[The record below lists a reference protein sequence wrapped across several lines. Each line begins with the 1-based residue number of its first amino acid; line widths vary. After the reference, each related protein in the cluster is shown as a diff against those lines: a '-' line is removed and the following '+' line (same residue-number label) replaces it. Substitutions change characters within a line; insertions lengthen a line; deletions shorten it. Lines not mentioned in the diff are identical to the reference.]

1 MFVGAKTEPA
11 LRIEH
16 GIGAEPNGDGGEI
29 EAQGVRSAEG
39 GEEGRMWAES
49 GYGGDELRIGRD
61 VGESRS
67 VNEAEPTEEK
77 KVSGGR
83 DEGECGGGDDEW
95 IEEDSAT
102 GDGTREEEA
111 PVSDGNRVGTGTGGA
126 DAEAQAGDEA
136 EDSTGVAGDDREA
149 IEEEENVVGVGWAAA
164 ELVPEDGDVCGAFGA
179 GVGEDDQDDEHRKE
193 EYEDEAATYEG
204 EEWAEE
210 HVGFLRS

>member
-1 MFVGAKTEPA
+1 
-11 LRIEH
+11 
-16 GIGAEPNGDGGEI
+16 
-29 EAQGVRSAEG
+29 
-39 GEEGRMWAES
+39 
-49 GYGGDELRIGRD
+49 LRIGRD
-61 VGESRS
+61 VGESWS
-67 VNEAEPTEEK
+67 VYEAEPAEEK
-77 KVSGGR
+77 KVSVGGNQS
-83 DEGECGGGDDEW
+83 ESGDGNDEW